1 MEKKIKKLLSNSMAT
16 GTAIVVLIVCLL
28 YIISNNSLEKKALL
42 SNIEALQ
49 LEVVSL
55 EKDRKTLVDHIT
67 EMEDERQIYLAT
79 LQDMKAYNAKL
90 EAKIKNLETDITTAE
105 FMINDLEQSLADLN
119 SKIEAQPLD

>member
-79 LQDMKAYNAKL
+79 LSDMKAYNAKL
-90 EAKIKNLETDITTAE
+90 EAKIKNLETDVTTAE

-119 SKIEAQPLD
+119 SKLEAQQLD

>member
-16 GTAIVVLIVCLL
+16 GIAIVVLIVCLCI
-28 YIISNNSLEKKALL
+28 IISNNSLEKRSLL
-42 SNIEALQ
+42 ANIEVLQ

-79 LQDMKAYNAKL
+79 LSDMKAYNAKL
-90 EAKIKNLETDITTAE
+90 EAKIKNLETDVTTAE

-119 SKIEAQPLD
+119 SKLEAQPLD

>member
-16 GTAIVVLIVCLL
+16 GITIVVLIVCLCI
-28 YIISNNSLEKKALL
+28 IISNNSLEKRSLL
-42 SNIEALQ
+42 ANIEALQ

-55 EKDRKTLVDHIT
+55 ENDRKTLVDAIT
-67 EMEDERQIYLAT
+67 GMEDERQIYLAT

>member
-16 GTAIVVLIVCLL
+16 GIAIVVLIVCLCI
-28 YIISNNSLEKKALL
+28 IISNNSLEKRSLL
-42 SNIEALQ
+42 ANIEVLQ

>member
-1 MEKKIKKLLSNSMAT
+1 MAT
-16 GTAIVVLIVCLL
+16 GIAIVVLIVCLCI
-28 YIISNNSLEKKALL
+28 IISNNSLEKRSLL
-42 SNIEALQ
+42 ANIEVLQ

-119 SKIEAQPLD
+119 SKLEAQQLD